1 MLIAIFLIIFTSMQV
16 FLIIEETGRY
26 LRAVEA
32 VWYKNFLFVD
42 VMHLSFTLSLVVYN
56 RMSTTKT
63 LKGRGTSLSFLT
75 SEITSRPRR
84 LTFTASSRQ
93 TMTHLTS
100 ICMSIT
106 KLLARQWSP

>member
-42 VMHLSFTLSLVVYN
+42 VMHLSFTLSFGCL
-56 RMSTTKT
+56 
-63 LKGRGTSLSFLT
+63 
-75 SEITSRPRR
+75 
-84 LTFTASSRQ
+84 Q
-93 TMTHLTS
+93 
-100 ICMSIT
+100 
-106 KLLARQWSP
+106 